1 MKTKMN
7 IKSIILIAMICL
19 SSLFFINM
27 SFAANTAKIKV
38 ETANLREEP
47 SADSKILEQASVG
60 DEVEVLEKSG
70 EWYKVK
76 YKSITGYLRN
86 DLLELT
92 ETANIINNVT
102 VNEAD
107 INIVSNTVNET
118 TNNTTVTEVT
128 NQEDNTLG
136 TYKLINDAKL
146 KITPLINSL
155 DIKTVKANEQVE
167 VTNIIN
173 DWANVTTSEGTQGWI
188 RTEKIQ
194 KNTSTENNTVVEENN
209 QQTTE
214 TVTQSETNL
223 NVKMYVNTQTVNLRE
238 AADKTAKI
246 VTQLEINKEVNVLSK
261 ENGWSYVEVDGKKGY
276 VSTSLLSTT
285 KQTTSRST
293 MNQRTTTKTT
303 SNNATTDTT
312 AKASNTTASTTTSS
326 STTNTTSTAS
336 TGKGSEVVAYAKTLL
351 GCKYVYGGTTPSGFD
366 CSGFTQYVYKHFG
379 VNLNRTAAAQYS
391 NGKSVTSLQ
400 AGDLVMFGKSGISHV
415 GIYIGGNSFIHAA
428 NPSKGVRIDSLSSGY
443 YKTNYVGA
451 RRIY

>member
-38 ETANLREEP
+38 ETVNLREEP
-47 SADSKILEQASVG
+47 SADSKILEQTSVG

-118 TNNTTVTEVT
+118 TNNTTVTEVA

-136 TYKLINDAKL
+136 TYKLINDETL

-188 RTEKIQ
+188 RVEKIQ
-194 KNTSTENNTVVEENN
+194 KNTSTENNTVAEENN

-214 TVTQSETNL
+214 TVTQPETNL

-238 AADKTAKI
+238 SADKTAKI

-326 STTNTTSTAS
+326 STTNTTS

>member
-1 MKTKMN
+1 M
-7 IKSIILIAMICL
+7 
-19 SSLFFINM
+19 
-27 SFAANTAKIKV
+27 
-38 ETANLREEP
+38 
-47 SADSKILEQASVG
+47 
-60 DEVEVLEKSG
+60 
-70 EWYKVK
+70 
-76 YKSITGYLRN
+76 
-86 DLLELT
+86 
-92 ETANIINNVT
+92 
-102 VNEAD
+102 
-107 INIVSNTVNET
+107 
-118 TNNTTVTEVT
+118 
-128 NQEDNTLG
+128 G

>member
-194 KNTSTENNTVVEENN
+194 KNT
-209 QQTTE
+209 
-214 TVTQSETNL
+214 
-223 NVKMYVNTQTVNLRE
+223 
-238 AADKTAKI
+238 
-246 VTQLEINKEVNVLSK
+246 
-261 ENGWSYVEVDGKKGY
+261 
-276 VSTSLLSTT
+276 
-285 KQTTSRST
+285 
-293 MNQRTTTKTT
+293 
-303 SNNATTDTT
+303 
-312 AKASNTTASTTTSS
+312 
-326 STTNTTSTAS
+326 
-336 TGKGSEVVAYAKTLL
+336 
-351 GCKYVYGGTTPSGFD
+351 
-366 CSGFTQYVYKHFG
+366 
-379 VNLNRTAAAQYS
+379 
-391 NGKSVTSLQ
+391 
-400 AGDLVMFGKSGISHV
+400 
-415 GIYIGGNSFIHAA
+415 
-428 NPSKGVRIDSLSSGY
+428 
-443 YKTNYVGA
+443 
-451 RRIY
+451 

>member
-1 MKTKMN
+1 
-7 IKSIILIAMICL
+7 
-19 SSLFFINM
+19 
-27 SFAANTAKIKV
+27 
-38 ETANLREEP
+38 
-47 SADSKILEQASVG
+47 
-60 DEVEVLEKSG
+60 
-70 EWYKVK
+70 
-76 YKSITGYLRN
+76 
-86 DLLELT
+86 
-92 ETANIINNVT
+92 
-102 VNEAD
+102 
-107 INIVSNTVNET
+107 
-118 TNNTTVTEVT
+118 
-128 NQEDNTLG
+128 
-136 TYKLINDAKL
+136 
-146 KITPLINSL
+146 
-155 DIKTVKANEQVE
+155 
-167 VTNIIN
+167 
-173 DWANVTTSEGTQGWI
+173 
-188 RTEKIQ
+188 
-194 KNTSTENNTVVEENN
+194 
-209 QQTTE
+209 
-214 TVTQSETNL
+214 
-223 NVKMYVNTQTVNLRE
+223 
-238 AADKTAKI
+238 
-246 VTQLEINKEVNVLSK
+246 
-261 ENGWSYVEVDGKKGY
+261 
-276 VSTSLLSTT
+276 
-285 KQTTSRST
+285 